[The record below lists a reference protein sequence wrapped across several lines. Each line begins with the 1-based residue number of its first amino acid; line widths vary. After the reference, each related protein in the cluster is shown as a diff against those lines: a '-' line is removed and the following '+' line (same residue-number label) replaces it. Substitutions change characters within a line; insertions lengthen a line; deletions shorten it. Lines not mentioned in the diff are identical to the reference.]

1 MNWNEFRVAC
11 VVRAMPPGHFTLP
24 AAVVQDMYQG
34 QIMWRTVSG
43 TTEVK
48 TKVRKVFFFEKKN
61 QKTFVTLAPSVPDTR
76 SLMSKSFLLLF
87 FKKEVFLSM
96 PYFFS

>member
-1 MNWNEFRVAC
+1 MKDKGKLTMNWNEFRVAY

-48 TKVRKVFFFEKKN
+48 AR
-61 QKTFVTLAPSVPDTR
+61 
-76 SLMSKSFLLLF
+76 
-87 FKKEVFLSM
+87 
-96 PYFFS
+96 